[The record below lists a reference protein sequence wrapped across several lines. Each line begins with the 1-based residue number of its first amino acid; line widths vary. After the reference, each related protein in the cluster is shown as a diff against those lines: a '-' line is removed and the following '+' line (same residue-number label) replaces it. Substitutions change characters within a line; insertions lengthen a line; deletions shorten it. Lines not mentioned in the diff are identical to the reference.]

1 MRFRLA
7 ILATALLSLVMGCTD
22 PEQPKEE
29 AAKDAAAK
37 KSEDKAQT
45 KEKAKSD
52 VEKWNEAVDSYNK
65 AMASYKKGDVT
76 NALCEVTNTLYK
88 MRGLLRPKS
97 SYRVRAADVV
107 AELEYKMGNREEA
120 ANAAQIVLRAKPDDS
135 RVNRNFTRAID
146 GLPELREKKHEEA
159 VRKAAEGKDHGAML
173 LAATKDCRA
182 IMAEAAG
189 YRTNRAEKAVAIAN
203 ALEKRAKK
211 LSDKWIVVRDL
222 IVQSATNEE
231 QAATIPKQIDAAR
244 KNTKD
249 AARKLG
255 DLDPEGYS
263 LIADAEHD
271 FTRFVKLTVAPP
283 AAMDEDLI
291 AQSNAWLDVEQFNG
305 RSWQQ
310 DALDYT
316 RAFRERFPE
325 WARAYEQQAQSDTN
339 KPPFTVEDQAKISGL
354 AADLEKLQMEC
365 VEKSLPPNQ
374 EEALRII
381 NEIRELLPKDPNGG
395 QQQQQ
400 QDQQQKND
408 QNQQQNQQTQQ
419 DQQQQQQDQ
428 QQDQGE
434 DEDKDNGENKDKP
447 DEGEQQDAEDQE
459 VEAVLK
465 KAQERSDE
473 HEEEKKAHMKKAPL
487 PPDERDW

>member
-7 ILATALLSLVMGCTD
+7 ILAAALLSLVTGCTD
-22 PEQPKEE
+22 SEQKE
-29 AAKDAAAK
+29 
-37 KSEDKAQT
+37 
-45 KEKAKSD
+45 SD

-146 GLPELREKKHEEA
+146 GLLELREEEHIKA
-159 VRKAAEGKDHGAML
+159 VLKAAEGKNPGALL

-203 ALEKRAKK
+203 ALEKRAEK

-339 KPPFTVEDQAKISGL
+339 KPPFTAEDQAKISGL
-354 AADLEKLQMEC
+354 AAELEKLQMEC
-365 VEKSLPPNQ
+365 VEKSLPPSQ

-395 QQQQQ
+395 QQQQ
-400 QDQQQKND
+400 DQQQTND

-428 QQDQGE
+428 GE
-434 DEDKDNGENKDKP
+434 DENKDNDENKDEP

-487 PPDERDW
+487 PPNERDW